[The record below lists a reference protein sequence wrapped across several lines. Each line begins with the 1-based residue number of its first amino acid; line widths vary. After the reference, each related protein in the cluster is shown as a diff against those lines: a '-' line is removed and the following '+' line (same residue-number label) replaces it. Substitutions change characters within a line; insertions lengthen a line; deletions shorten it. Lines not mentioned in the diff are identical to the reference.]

1 LSEFLKK
8 LNNITKDFRYKFGD
22 KNLLRLAL
30 THGSSK
36 EINNQRLEFLGDA
49 ILNLVIAEYLYQIN
63 PTANEGEL
71 TRIRSYLVKENT
83 LALIARNLFVQNYI
97 ILGQGEQKTGGFNK
111 DSILS
116 DTLEAIIGAIYLDS
130 DFLTVKNLIL
140 SWYLDSIEL
149 QELIK
154 IDNNIKDP
162 KTILQEILQ
171 AKGFALP
178 VYNIIAITGNAHNQM
193 FQIECIVESIG
204 QKIYG
209 VGASRKKAEQDA
221 ASKILKIL

>member
-1 LSEFLKK
+1 MSEFLKK
-8 LNNITKDFRYKFGD
+8 LNNITKDFKYKFGD
-22 KNLLRLAL
+22 KNLLKLAL

-71 TRIRSYLVKENT
+71 TRVRSYLVKENT

-178 VYNIIAITGNAHNQM
+178 VYNIIAITGRAHNQM